1 MAVLQGKSRE
11 IVTRELQRTV
21 GARLGNVTNKYWT
34 SLFSSFSSS
43 FPPPSLFLLLQ
54 SLDVNQAVN
63 NLLSRDDDGGEGGH
77 EEGVVGFFPSGG
89 EYSKLRESVLNI
101 DSSLFSLQKS
111 C

>member
-1 MAVLQGKSRE
+1 M
-11 IVTRELQRTV
+11 
-21 GARLGNVTNKYWT
+21 
-34 SLFSSFSSS
+34 
-43 FPPPSLFLLLQ
+43 
-54 SLDVNQAVN
+54 NQAVN

-89 EYSKLRESVLNI
+89 EYSKFRESVLNI